1 MIYPENRRCN
11 PDRSTQKRAE
21 KDLHSAKLPPA
32 PVNGPQVCGHP
43 DDGVIAKALFSKS
56 LISRPFI
63 SKPLISRPFI
73 SKPKA
78 PDNLWLNIFRIQ
90 KSAGYL
96 CPLRLH
102 VKAVLKHL
110 ISSVCIGAL
119 ALSTQIQAQTQAEV
133 SAKPLSGSGM
143 LTTKQLKQQCQPL
156 MEGSQSLM
164 SAFQSGQ
171 CSSYIL
177 GIYDL
182 VAQQCPRLS
191 ISRDDAVRSTLVH
204 LSGIADNHAAKDAP
218 AVRTIDQFLSNQ
230 SQCLPVASL

>member
-21 KDLHSAKLPPA
+21 KDLHGAKLPPA
-32 PVNGPQVCGHP
+32 PVNGPQVFGHP
-43 DDGVIAKALFSKS
+43 DDGVIAKALF
-56 LISRPFI
+56 

-119 ALSTQIQAQTQAEV
+119 ALSTQIQAQTLAEV

-204 LSGIADNHAAKDAP
+204 LSGLADNHAAKDAP

>member
-21 KDLHSAKLPPA
+21 KDLHGAKLPPA
-32 PVNGPQVCGHP
+32 PVNGPQVFGHP
-43 DDGVIAKALFSKS
+43 DDGVIAKALFSK
-56 LISRPFI
+56 
-63 SKPLISRPFI
+63 PLISRHFI

-119 ALSTQIQAQTQAEV
+119 ALSTQIQAQTLAEV

-143 LTTKQLKQQCQPL
+143 LTTEQLKQQCQPL

>member
-11 PDRSTQKRAE
+11 PDRFTQKRAE
-21 KDLHSAKLPPA
+21 KDLHGATLPPA
-32 PVNGPQVCGHP
+32 PVNGPQVYGHP
-43 DDGVIAKALFSKS
+43 VDGVIASPL
-56 LISRPFI
+56 I
-63 SKPLISRPFI
+63 SKPLISSPLFSRPLI
-73 SKPKA
+73 SKPRA

-96 CPLRLH
+96 CPLRLR

-110 ISSVCIGAL
+110 ISSVCLSAV
-119 ALSTQIQAQTQAEV
+119 ALSAQVQAQTDA
-133 SAKPLSGSGM
+133 SAKPLSSGM
-143 LTTKQLKQQCQPL
+143 LTTEQLKHQCQPL

-204 LSGIADNHAAKDAP
+204 LSGLADNAAAKKAP

>member
-21 KDLHSAKLPPA
+21 KDLHGAALP
-32 PVNGPQVCGHP
+32 PVNGPQVYRHP
-43 DDGVIAKALFSKS
+43 ADGVIAKALFSKP
-56 LISRPFI
+56 LISRHFI
-63 SKPLISRPFI
+63 SKPLISRHFI
-73 SKPKA
+73 SKAKA

-96 CPLRLH
+96 CPLRLR

-110 ISSVCIGAL
+110 IASVCIGAL
-119 ALSTQIQAQTQAEV
+119 ALSTQTQAEV

-143 LTTKQLKQQCQPL
+143 LTTEQLKHQCQPL
-156 MEGSQSLM
+156 MEGSQSLV

-204 LSGIADNHAAKDAP
+204 LSGLADNAAAKQAP

>member
-11 PDRSTQKRAE
+11 PDRFTQKRAE
-21 KDLHSAKLPPA
+21 KDLHGAALPPA
-32 PVNGPQVCGHP
+32 PVNGPQVYGHP
-43 DDGVIAKALFSKS
+43 ADGVIAKALFSK
-56 LISRPFI
+56 
-63 SKPLISRPFI
+63 PLISRHFI

-96 CPLRLH
+96 CPLRLR

-119 ALSTQIQAQTQAEV
+119 ALSAQVQAQTDA
-133 SAKPLSGSGM
+133 SAKPLPSGM
-143 LTTKQLKQQCQPL
+143 LTTEQLKHQCQPL

-204 LSGIADNHAAKDAP
+204 LSGLADNAAAKKAP

>member
-21 KDLHSAKLPPA
+21 KDLHGAKLPPA
-32 PVNGPQVCGHP
+32 PVNGPQVFGHP

-56 LISRPFI
+56 
-63 SKPLISRPFI
+63 LISRPFI

-96 CPLRLH
+96 CPLQLR

-119 ALSTQIQAQTQAEV
+119 ALSAQVQAQSLAHTDAQQQNP
-133 SAKPLSGSGM
+133 SANGQ

-204 LSGIADNHAAKDAP
+204 LSGLADNHAAKDAP